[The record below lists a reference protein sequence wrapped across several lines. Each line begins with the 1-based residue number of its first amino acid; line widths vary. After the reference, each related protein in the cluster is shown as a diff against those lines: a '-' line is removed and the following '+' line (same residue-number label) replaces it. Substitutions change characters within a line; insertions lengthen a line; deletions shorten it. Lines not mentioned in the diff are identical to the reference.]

1 MSIITISR
9 GSYSR
14 GKEIAEKVA
23 KKLGYECIARETLLE
38 ASKQYRVPEIRL
50 IRAIQDAPSILERF
64 GYGKEKYIAYIQAA
78 LARHVQKDNV
88 VYHGLAGHFLLK
100 GISHVLKV
108 RVISDMEDRVRLEM
122 ERENI
127 SRKEALNIIK
137 KDDNERRKWS
147 RHLYGIDTTDP
158 SLYDLVLHI
167 HKLTV
172 DDAVDIIC
180 HTTGLKH
187 FQKTPQSQK
196 KMNDLLLAC
205 EVKVAL
211 MDIKPDINVTADDG
225 LVLVKTKAPLQ
236 QEEDWVHEMRRIAKT
251 IPGVKE
257 IQFDILPSSIFWVG
271 VKEKN
276 SGS

>member
-1 MSIITISR
+1 VPIITISR
-9 GSYSR
+9 GSCSR

-23 KKLGYECIARETLLE
+23 KKLGYECIARDMLLE
-38 ASKQYRVPEIRL
+38 ASEQFHVPEIRL
-50 IRAIQDAPSILERF
+50 VQAIHDAPSILDRF
-64 GYGKEKYIAYIQAA
+64 GYGKERYIAYVQAA

-108 RVISDMEDRVRLEM
+108 RVIANLEDRASIEM
-122 ERENI
+122 EREHI
-127 SRKEALNIIK
+127 SRKEALLILK

-147 RHLYGIDTTDP
+147 RHLYGIDTTDS

-167 HKLTV
+167 HKITV

-180 HTTGLKH
+180 HTAGLKH

-205 EVKVAL
+205 EVRAAL
-211 MDIKPDINVTADDG
+211 IEVKPDIKVTTDDG
-225 LVLVKTKAPLQ
+225 IVLVKTKAPLQ
-236 QEEDWVHEMRRIAKT
+236 QEEDWVHEMKRIAET

-257 IQFDILPSSIFWVG
+257 IHFDILPTSLFG
-271 VKEKN
+271 VRDKD